1 MNVKNIERNGNK
13 ATIVVEID
21 KELMESGVNKAYMKA
36 RKQIMVPGFRKGKA
50 PRKMIEAMYGA
61 HVFYEDGLEEI
72 FPEVYQ
78 FAVLDQGVKAIGR
91 PSLEDMQISEDN
103 LVSLTLSTEVY
114 PEVTLGQY
122 KGLEIEKAAAEVT
135 DAQVQ
140 AELDRMAQN
149 VASSETVER
158 AAEMGDTA
166 NIDFEGFDNGVAF
179 EGGKG
184 EGFDLKL
191 GSGQFVPGF
200 EEQVVG
206 MTAGEEKDINITFP
220 EDYKADLAG
229 KAVVFHVKLNK
240 VTVTTLPELD
250 DEFAKDVSEF
260 ETLEELKADIRAK
273 ALENAEKQLQS
284 AFENAAV
291 EKAAEMGDTAN
302 IDFEGFDNGVPFDGG
317 KGDNFDLKL
326 GSGQFVPGFEE
337 QVVGMTAGEEKDINI
352 TFPENYTAELAGKAV
367 VFHVKLNK
375 VTVTTVP
382 ALDDEFAKDVSEF
395 ETLEEL
401 KADIRAK
408 ALENA
413 EKQAKTA
420 FENAA
425 VEKAAELTTVDM
437 PKALIESELDNQME
451 RFAYQLQMSG
461 YSMEQYA
468 KMMGGDV
475 STMRNAFRPAAEK
488 QAKINVTLAKIVEV
502 EGITVSDED
511 MNAEF
516 EALAKQYELEVE
528 KVKEMVEAEEVKAS
542 LENRKVVKL
551 IVDSATAVAP
561 KAE

>member
-1 MNVKNIERNGNK
+1 MNVKSIEKKGNE

-21 KELMESGVNKAYMKA
+21 KELMEKGVNAAYMKA
-36 RKQIMVPGFRKGKA
+36 RKQIMIPGFRKGKA
-50 PRKMIEAMYGA
+50 PRKMIESMYGA

-78 FAVLDQGVKAIGR
+78 FAVVEQDVKAIGR
-91 PSLEDMQISEDN
+91 PSLTDMDINEEN
-103 LVSLTLSTEVY
+103 IVTLTLTTEVY

-122 KGLEIEKAAAEVT
+122 KGLEIEQAPVEVS
-135 DAQVQ
+135 DAQVE
-140 AELDRMAQN
+140 AELNRMAQN
-149 VASSETVER
+149 VASTET
-158 AAEMGDTA
+158 
-166 NIDFEGFDNGVAF
+166 
-179 EGGKG
+179 
-184 EGFDLKL
+184 
-191 GSGQFVPGF
+191 
-200 EEQVVG
+200 
-206 MTAGEEKDINITFP
+206 
-220 EDYKADLAG
+220 
-229 KAVVFHVKLNK
+229 
-240 VTVTTLPELD
+240 
-250 DEFAKDVSEF
+250 
-260 ETLEELKADIRAK
+260 
-273 ALENAEKQLQS
+273 
-284 AFENAAV
+284 V

-302 IDFEGFDNGVPFDGG
+302 IDFEGFDNGVAFDGG

-337 QVVGMTAGEEKDINI
+337 QIVGMTAGEEKDINI
-352 TFPENYTAELAGKAV
+352 TFPENYTPELAGKPV

-437 PKALIESELDNQME
+437 PKALVESELDNQME

-468 KMMGGDV
+468 QMMGGDV

-488 QAKINVTLAKIVEV
+488 QAKVDVTLAKIVEV

-511 MNAEF
+511 LNEEY

-528 KVKEMVEAEEVKAS
+528 KVKEMVAVEEVKAS
-542 LENRKVVKL
+542 LEHRKVVKL
-551 IVDSATAVAP
+551 IVDSAVAVAP